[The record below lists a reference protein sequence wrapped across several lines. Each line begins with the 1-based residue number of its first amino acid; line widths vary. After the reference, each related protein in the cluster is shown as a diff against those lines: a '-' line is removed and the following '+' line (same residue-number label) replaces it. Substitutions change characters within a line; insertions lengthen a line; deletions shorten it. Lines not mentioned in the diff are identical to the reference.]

1 MSECHVTAGH
11 VHESMMAGLCLSVMT
26 LSFFVVFLID
36 PVVVLSKSAEEIDCL
51 GAHLNLQSHA
61 APATL
66 HGPMRILRPVELGLP
81 MRWTNHERWKLSP
94 NLSAVN
100 MANNGRKPP
109 FFLVGMFPT
118 SNLKLVMERRFLLR
132 IAKASFHSFWP

>member
-1 MSECHVTAGH
+1 MTAGH

-36 PVVVLSKSAEEIDCL
+36 PALSKSAEEIDCL

-66 HGPMRILRPVELGLP
+66 HGPMRILRPLELGLP

-118 SNLKLVMERRFLLR
+118 SNLKLVRERRFLLR